1 MGKLLMLDTKI
12 LKVLLAFVC
21 FSVAACSLSFVDRT
35 PQESSGLIFYA
46 NPDPLKGRQDVYNS
60 MARAAKYNVDIEG
73 NNLNKDVSERL
84 TRQSVDV
91 TIEDV
96 IKANIDDENNLYQ
109 ASRVLEYAISYAV
122 AGLSENKAYTDNYF
136 YEVSAQKLAL
146 QAIKSHQNAWYASKS
161 IKNLDRLYRKEQ
173 KIVADLDAK
182 EKRVGSLSDA
192 EYDYRKNQEV
202 LLLRIS
208 ELRNN
213 QQYLLQ
219 DYANL
224 IKAEPKDVELEGR
237 RFYEL
242 ENFDKD
248 YSIELFQEA
257 AVRNR
262 KEFALTKEKVG
273 ILPYSQ
279 VRNHIITRYP
289 LVSRLDVNGL
299 KVENEIYEQSL
310 YEKAM
315 KISKDLMSA
324 VKDVKN
330 IQIGNMKYAL
340 FMEEAFDKLGAAV
353 LTQSEIDYQLVML
366 ADTNYEVA
374 LRAEIELKKELHRIE
389 KIKHPS
395 NEDKLSLLNVRIA
408 LNEMEQHQAKLKAER
423 AEALRKLYFDAGLS
437 PLSTTMLKAPI
448 KDVAIEL
455 KRAFNKDLV
464 TMLAGVKD
472 PIDVTTKVVKNED
485 KGWAQ
490 KPNWLEETVAKGLP
504 KKEKSVRKTN
514 IKMLQLGSYL
524 ERSNADVDWKVL
536 SDRFPQLKYLVKRV
550 EPTELGGK
558 MWYRLTVEGDAQN
571 LRAICSSLQSAGFE
585 CLPK

>member
-73 NNLNKDVSERL
+73 NNLNKNVSERL

-96 IKANIDDENNLYQ
+96 IKANIDDENKLYQ

-161 IKNLDRLYRKEQ
+161 IKSLDRLYRKEQ

-182 EKRVGSLSDA
+182 EKRVGSLSEA

-571 LRAICSSLQSAGFE
+571 LRAICSSLQGAGFE